1 MLTDRLPR
9 SGGRGAALALAV
21 IVVCSFLLRLDFGL
35 TQQGIYWPDEIYQT
49 IEPAHDLVYG
59 HGLLPWEFAEGARN
73 WVLPGLIGGVLAAA
87 RLVGIDEPAG
97 YLGVLRGVLAAIGAA
112 TVASTYLLAR
122 VHGASRSASLAGAA
136 AAGFAAP
143 IVFFGHRALSEVVS
157 ALPVTLGLAL
167 GCWALRAPPP
177 DARRRRALVLG
188 AAALLG
194 FAVVLRLQ
202 TGVFAA
208 GMVVALL
215 AGRRWRD
222 AGLLAGGVT
231 AWLLGL
237 GILDQLTWGHPLWSI
252 RQYLEYNVVS
262 DVAAEIWGRQPA
274 SYYGERMLDTAP
286 LMTVLLLAGAV
297 AACRRAPALLAVVA
311 AFFLVHVVA
320 AHKELR
326 FILPGL
332 PASCALATIGLDD
345 VARRLDRRFAAAAI
359 AAFAAVA
366 VASALDV
373 PSLTTAQVKGGDD
386 HQARSAWRD
395 SDAVNRLLLTASA
408 RRDLCG
414 LRVVSTD
421 LSFTGGYTYLNR
433 AGPLYG
439 PGGPPARSRFYNYV
453 IAATPIVR
461 TSSVIAQRDGLALMR
476 IAPSCLPDPAYV
488 ESLGPPPPKD

>member
-9 SGGRGAALALAV
+9 SGGPGAALALAV

-35 TQQGIYWPDEIYQT
+35 TQQGIYWPDEIFQT

-59 HGLLPWEFAEGARN
+59 HGLLPWEFAQGARN

-87 RLVGIDEPAG
+87 RLVGIDDPAG
-97 YLGVLRGVLAAIGAA
+97 YLGVLRGVLAAVGAA

-122 VHGASRSASLAGAA
+122 VHGASRAASLAGVAA
-136 AAGFAAP
+136 AAFAAP
-143 IVFFGHRALSEVVS
+143 IVFFGHRALSEVAS

-167 GCWALRAPPP
+167 GLWALRAPPS

-194 FAVVLRLQ
+194 LAVVLRLQ

-208 GMVVALL
+208 GMTIALL
-215 AGRRWRD
+215 ASRRWRD
-222 AGLLAGGVT
+222 AGLLAGGVA
-231 AWLLGL
+231 AWLLAL
-237 GILDQLTWGHPLWSI
+237 GVLDQLTWGHPLWSI

-274 SYYGERMLDTAP
+274 WYYAERMLDTAP

-297 AACRRAPALLAVVA
+297 AAWRRAPALLAIIA
-311 AFFLVHVVA
+311 AFLLVHVVA

-332 PASCALATIGLDD
+332 PAACALAAIGLDD
-345 VARRLDRRFAAAAI
+345 LARRLDGRLAAGAM

-366 VASALDV
+366 VLSALDV
-373 PSLTTAQVKGGDD
+373 PSLTTAQLKGGSD
-386 HQARSAWRD
+386 REPGSAWRD
-395 SDAVNRLLLTASA
+395 SDAVNRLLLSASA
-408 RRDLCG
+408 RPDLCG
-414 LRVVSTD
+414 LKIESTQ
-421 LSFTGGYTYLNR
+421 LSFTGGYSYLNR
-433 AGPLYG
+433 PGPLYG
-439 PGGPPARSRFYNYV
+439 PEGPPARSRFYNYV
-453 IAATPIVR
+453 IASAPTVR
-461 TSSVIAQRDGLALMR
+461 TPAVVAQRDGLALMR
-476 IAPSCLPDPAYV
+476 IAPSCLPDPGYV
-488 ESLGPPPPKD
+488 ESLGPAPPRD